1 MKMLTQKDKNHLIV
15 VNGIAIIMN
24 HLVYGDW
31 FIFGKSRATGNDVT
45 VHGPL
50 ADMKKLAKFA
60 AAHKTLSQDNYG
72 NGSIQE
78 IVDYAKSIKNKS
90 AWSE

>member
-1 MKMLTQKDKNHLIV
+1 MKMITQTQKNHLIV
-15 VNGIAIIMN
+15 VNGIAIIKN
-24 HLVYGDW
+24 NLTPEW
-31 FIFGKSRATGNDVT
+31 FIFGTSKKGVDVT

-50 ADMKKLAKFA
+50 DEMKKLAKFA